1 TLWSARTPAAS
12 RIVPSP
18 PARTTSDEPLR
29 SAAAAA
35 ARTAGGVLR
44 RTTEALTAR
53 GHRDVAVVEAST
65 PPAVRAAAAAA
76 LRNGSSLV
84 VLAGGDG
91 TIRDAAGVLADHRVT
106 VGIVPSGTG
115 NLYAVS
121 VGVPR
126 ETDAAIAALRTG
138 TPRSFDIGEVLL
150 APPAG
155 QAAAPARAA
164 RAAEADAAAV
174 AAIQP
179 AAVPTQFMVACGTG
193 LDARLIEG
201 TSADMKRRYGVAAY
215 FFAAAGLLPHL
226 RANPTIL
233 TIDGVRTELESVVV
247 LVANCGE
254 AIPGRVRPRLPLDPA
269 DGLLHVFVL
278 PRGGVVHGI
287 RGVLELM
294 TTQATGTS
302 SSGSAIRLAGSH
314 VSVEVMPSQP
324 VQVDGDPFPAS
335 SIDARIRPGVLS
347 VIVP

>member
-1 TLWSARTPAAS
+1 MTRPAAPPPDGLGLATVIASPLAS
-12 RIVPSP
+12 RIRDGRVR
-18 PARTTSDEPLR
+18 A
-29 SAAAAA
+29 
-35 ARTAGGVLR
+35 GVLR
-44 RTTEALTAR
+44 RTAEALGAR

-65 PPAVRAAAAAA
+65 PPAVRDAAGAA
-76 LRNGSSLV
+76 LRDGSSIV

-91 TIRDAAGVLADHRVT
+91 TSRDAAEVLAEHDVT

-126 ETDAAIAALRTG
+126 ETEAAIATLRSG
-138 TPRSFDIGEVLL
+138 TPRRFDVGEVRLIPRAGGATL
-150 APPAG
+150 AAG
-155 QAAAPARAA
+155 
-164 RAAEADAAAV
+164 
-174 AAIQP
+174 
-179 AAVPTQFMVACGTG
+179 PTQFMVACGTG

-201 TSADMKRRYGVAAY
+201 TSAEMKRRYGVAAY

-226 RANPTIL
+226 RPNPTVL

-278 PRGGVVHGI
+278 PRGGIVHGI

-302 SSGSAIRLAGSH
+302 SSGSAIRLAGGH
-314 VSVEVMPSQP
+314 VTVEVAPSQP
-324 VQVDGDPFPAS
+324 VQVDGDPFPAA
-335 SIDARIRPGVLS
+335 SIDARIRPGALS
-347 VIVP
+347 VIIP

>member
-1 TLWSARTPAAS
+1 MTEPAPPPPARLGLATVIASPLAS
-12 RIVPSP
+12 RIRDGRVR
-18 PARTTSDEPLR
+18 A
-29 SAAAAA
+29 
-35 ARTAGGVLR
+35 GVLR
-44 RTTEALTAR
+44 RTAEALAAR
-53 GHRDVAVVEAST
+53 GHRDVVVVEAST
-65 PPAVRAAAAAA
+65 PPAVRDAAVAA
-76 LRNGSSLV
+76 LRDGSSIV

-91 TIRDAAGVLADHRVT
+91 TIRDAAGVLADHEAT

-138 TPRSFDIGEVLL
+138 APRPFDIGEVLL

-155 QAAAPARAA
+155 PGSAGVEASERAAASAA
-164 RAAEADAAAV
+164 T
-174 AAIQP
+174 P
-179 AAVPTQFMVACGTG
+179 SPFMVACGTG

-201 TSADMKRRYGVAAY
+201 TSAEMKRRYGVAAY

-233 TIDGVRTELESVVV
+233 TIDGTRTELELVVV

-314 VSVEVMPSQP
+314 VTVEVTPSQP
-324 VQVDGDPFPAS
+324 VEVDGDPFPPA
-335 SIDARIRPGVLS
+335 SIDARIRPGALT